1 VFFGPSSV
9 VPIGLVGSHPF
20 RRGLCDAAVVQEPL
34 RIRVYHDFASSL
46 AYVAHRVMER
56 MTVDLDELGLALDW
70 LPLDLSRITGWPR
83 GAPVEGP
90 RRANVLRVARELSV
104 PVRMPGHWTD
114 SRAANAL
121 ALTFAGTPR
130 EPAWRERVYSAIHEE
145 GRCIEDAD
153 VLASL
158 ARDLG
163 VAIDPDR
170 EALRLAELE
179 RVSLAA
185 RAEQVTGVPTFMLG
199 GWPVGGIQE
208 DSVMRSLLGRWAEKA
223 RRPEGD

>member
-1 VFFGPSSV
+1 V
-9 VPIGLVGSHPF
+9 L
-20 RRGLCDAAVVQEPL
+20 EPL
-34 RIRVYHDFASSL
+34 RPCVYYDFASSL
-46 AYVAHRVMER
+46 GYVAHRVMER
-56 MTVDLDELGLALDW
+56 MAHDLDEFGIVLDW
-70 LPLDLSRITGWPR
+70 TPLDLARVTGWPR
-83 GAPVEGP
+83 GAAVDAA

-104 PVRMPGHWTD
+104 AIRMPVHFVD
-114 SRAANAL
+114 SRSANAL
-121 ALTFAGTPR
+121 ALAFAGTDR

-163 VAIDPDR
+163 FEIDASGD
-170 EALRLAELE
+170 EERLAELE

-208 DSVMRSLLGRWAEKA
+208 DSVMRSLLGRWAAKTRSA
-223 RRPEGD
+223 VAN

>member
-1 VFFGPSSV
+1 M
-9 VPIGLVGSHPF
+9 L
-20 RRGLCDAAVVQEPL
+20 EPL
-34 RIRVYHDFASSL
+34 HVRVYHDFASSL
-46 AYVAHRVMER
+46 GYVAHRVMER
-56 MTVDLDELGLALDW
+56 MAIDLELLDIVLDW
-70 LPLDLSRITGWPR
+70 TPLDLSRITGWPR
-83 GAPVEGP
+83 GAVVDEG

-104 PVRMPGHWTD
+104 SIRMPVHFVD

-121 ALTFAGTPR
+121 ALALAGSDR

-145 GRCIEDAD
+145 GRCIEDAE

-163 VAIDPDR
+163 FEIDAAGDV
-170 EALRLAELE
+170 ERLAELE

-185 RAEQVTGVPTFMLG
+185 SAEQVTGVPTFMLG

-208 DSVMRSLLGRWAEKA
+208 DSVMRSLLGRWAEKM
-223 RRPEGD
+223 RRESVN

>member
-1 VFFGPSSV
+1 M
-9 VPIGLVGSHPF
+9 L
-20 RRGLCDAAVVQEPL
+20 EPL
-34 RIRVYHDFASSL
+34 HVRVYHDFASSL
-46 AYVAHRVMER
+46 GYVAHRVMER
-56 MTVDLDELGLALDW
+56 MAIDLELLDIVLDW
-70 LPLDLSRITGWPR
+70 TPLDLSRITGWPR
-83 GAPVEGP
+83 GAVVDEG

-104 PVRMPGHWTD
+104 SIRMPVHFVD

-121 ALTFAGTPR
+121 ALAFAGSDR

-145 GRCIEDAD
+145 GRCIEDAG

-163 VAIDPDR
+163 FEIDAAGDV
-170 EALRLAELE
+170 ERLAELE

-185 RAEQVTGVPTFMLG
+185 SAEQVTGVPTYMLG

-208 DSVMRSLLGRWAEKA
+208 DSVMRSLLGRWAEKM
-223 RRPEGD
+223 RRESVN

>member
-1 VFFGPSSV
+1 V
-9 VPIGLVGSHPF
+9 L
-20 RRGLCDAAVVQEPL
+20 EPL
-34 RIRVYHDFASSL
+34 RVRVYYDFASSL
-46 AYVAHRVMER
+46 GYVAHRVMER
-56 MTVDLDELGLALDW
+56 MAHDLEEFGIVLDW
-70 LPLDLSRITGWPR
+70 TPLDLSRITGWPR
-83 GAPVEGP
+83 GAVVDDS

-104 PVRMPGHWTD
+104 SIRMPVHFVD

-121 ALTFAGTPR
+121 ALAFAGTDR
-130 EPAWRERVYSAIHEE
+130 EPAWRERVYSAIHEQ

-163 VAIDPDR
+163 FEIDAACEVER
-170 EALRLAELE
+170 RAELE

-208 DSVMRSLLGRWAEKA
+208 ESVMRSLLGRWAEKT
-223 RRPEGD
+223 RRAAAN